1 MPGVLDSGTQQATRR
16 VGTLRM
22 VPVTGDELSV
32 RTGRIVMV
40 RSFEV
45 QTYIVID
52 YRQDCG
58 NRIEA
63 VFGDAD
69 RCKVTDG
76 VWFVRSPRLATSEV
90 ASDLGIEVGTRSGI
104 VAAISGYDGVAER
117 RVVEKLTAWER
128 AR

>member
-1 MPGVLDSGTQQATRR
+1 M
-16 VGTLRM
+16 
-22 VPVTGDELSV
+22 
-32 RTGRIVMV
+32 
-40 RSFEV
+40 
-45 QTYIVID
+45 
-52 YRQDCG
+52 
-58 NRIEA
+58 
-63 VFGDAD
+63 FGDAD

-104 VAAISGYDGVAER
+104 VAAISRYDGVAER